1 MKKFL
6 LIFAILFI
14 AISAHAQTD
23 TVLVNKP
30 VKFESE
36 TITTRSGK
44 SSVKYYAIVDGKYY
58 DSNKTAM
65 KRYDAAIKF
74 GGKPNVAFVSNKKK
88 TNCKVIV
95 L

>member
-1 MKKFL
+1 M
-6 LIFAILFI
+6 FI
-14 AISAHAQTD
+14 MTICAYAQTD

-65 KRYDAAIKF
+65 KRYNTTIKF
-74 GGKPNVAFVSNKKK
+74 GGKPNVAFVENKKK